1 MNKDV
6 LAYAFHK
13 YVNMELN
20 DDGTINVGPSYP
32 NFQPLPEWD
41 DLMLTVR
48 FDPSLTVSRTANN
61 PCGHLGIKTADGKCF
76 MCKKA
81 RDALAAERRKLREV
95 VKEPSEV
102 VQRRAE
108 LQRKLVE
115 ANAVVNDIKEQL
127 RSLVSAIPDVVAP
140 SRADALRTG
149 ARWYMPAEPCKYC
162 GQTAPRYVANGR
174 CRSCG

>member
-41 DLMLTVR
+41 GLMLTVR

-76 MCKKA
+76 VCKQA
-81 RDALAAERRKLREV
+81 RDALAAERR
-95 VKEPSEV
+95 
-102 VQRRAE
+102 
-108 LQRKLVE
+108 
-115 ANAVVNDIKEQL
+115 
-127 RSLVSAIPDVVAP
+127 
-140 SRADALRTG
+140 
-149 ARWYMPAEPCKYC
+149 
-162 GQTAPRYVANGR
+162 
-174 CRSCG
+174 